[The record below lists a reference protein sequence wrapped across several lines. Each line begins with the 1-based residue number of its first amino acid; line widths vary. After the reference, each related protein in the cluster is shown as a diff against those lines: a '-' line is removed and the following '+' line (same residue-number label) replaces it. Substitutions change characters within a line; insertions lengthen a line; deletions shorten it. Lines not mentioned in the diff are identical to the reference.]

1 MKEGGAVIEQSGLDR
16 DDVSWLTS
24 PPRAVREA
32 GIGCT
37 VLDCRNDARVNLNS
51 YQHVE
56 CSEITSKGNRSP
68 EELWD

>member
-37 VLDCRNDARVNLNS
+37 VLDCRNDA
-51 YQHVE
+51 
-56 CSEITSKGNRSP
+56 
-68 EELWD
+68 